1 MMKNEPERKGAETVI
16 DLMNVSAYRE
26 NNRIEAKKALGGLPK
41 SIWETYSAF
50 ANALGGVIL
59 LGVEENMRDH
69 SLHPVDLPDP
79 QGMIEEFW
87 TFLRDGKTVS
97 VNILTEENVRVVEV
111 DGGDIIAIEVP
122 RARRSQRPVY
132 VGGDPMMGSYRRNG
146 EGDYRCS
153 REEVQEMLR
162 DAARQTP
169 DMRLL
174 TDLGLDALEEESVT
188 AYRALLHADKA
199 EPMDVLLR
207 RIGAVVEKDGVLYPT
222 AAGLLMFGRDAEIR
236 REFPCFSLEYHSK
249 VAAADGNESVQVIIG
264 GNVYDFYVR
273 VSRMLRQS
281 HAPEVYPALEE
292 ALINCLLNA
301 DYHGHGGIVIRC
313 TEGTVEFAN
322 PGQFR
327 IDVQTAFGGGVSDPR
342 NLSMAR
348 MFETIGVGSGTGS
361 GLAGILTLW
370 RSKGWQTPSIRET
383 FSPARVTLC
392 LSMRLAENAAA
403 PELPAAVSRNLLR
416 TAVIA
421 DVTEFVCVTAEDTA
435 ARLNGNISVVRN
447 CLEALTAEGILVEE
461 PPEFY
466 RLKN

>member
-1 MMKNEPERKGAETVI
+1 MI

-69 SLHPVDLPDP
+69 TLHPVDLPDP
-79 QGMIEEFW
+79 QGMVEEFW
-87 TFLRDGKTVS
+87 TLLRDGKTVS
-97 VNILTEENVRVVEV
+97 VNILTEESVRVAEV
-111 DGGDIIAIEVP
+111 NGGDVIAIEVP

-132 VGGDPMMGSYRRNG
+132 IGGDPMMGTYRRNG

-153 REEVQEMLR
+153 REEVQEMIR

-174 TDLGLDALEEESVT
+174 TELGMDALEEASLT
-188 AYRALLHADKA
+188 AYRTALHADET
-199 EPMDVLLR
+199 EPTDAILR
-207 RIGAVVEKDGVLYPT
+207 RIGAAAERDGVLHPT
-222 AAGLLMFGRDAEIR
+222 AAGLLMFGREAEIR
-236 REFPCFSLEYHSK
+236 REFPRFSLEYCSMTET
-249 VAAADGNESVQVIIG
+249 ADDNTETRGITG
-264 GNVYDFYVR
+264 GNVYDFY
-273 VSRMLRQS
+273 SQINCLLRQD
-281 HAPEVYPALEE
+281 HAPEVHPALEE
-292 ALINCLLNA
+292 ALTNCLLNA
-301 DYHGHGGIVIRC
+301 DYLGHGGIVIRS
-313 TEGTVEFAN
+313 TEDTVEYSN

-342 NLSMAR
+342 NLAVAR
-348 MFETIGVGSGTGS
+348 MFEAVGVGGGTGS

-370 RSKGWQTPSIRET
+370 RSKGWKTPSIRET

-392 LSMRLAENAAA
+392 LSMLPAENTAA
-403 PELPAAVSRNLLR
+403 PELPASVSRNLLR

-421 DVTEFVCVTAEDTA
+421 DVTEHVRVTAEESA
-435 ARLNGNISVVRN
+435 ARLGVDADAVRN
-447 CLEALTAEGILVEE
+447 CMQRLTGEEILTEE
-461 PPEFY
+461 VPDVY
-466 RLKN
+466 RLKI